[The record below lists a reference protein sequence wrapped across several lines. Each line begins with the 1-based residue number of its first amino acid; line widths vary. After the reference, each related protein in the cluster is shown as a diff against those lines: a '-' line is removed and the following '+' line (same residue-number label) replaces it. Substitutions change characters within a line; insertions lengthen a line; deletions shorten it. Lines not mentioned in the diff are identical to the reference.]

1 VAAVKAAGYEYI
13 PQLKAL
19 EKMDP
24 ALKKAGVKKLA
35 MRKTV
40 KRAIEESAETHGDG
54 KVERF
59 EIASWWA
66 SKCWRKTSCVTC
78 KNTPTCGW
86 CLKKERCVADVPEL
100 CLGPGDHAGE
110 YEWSIGQVSFVDAA
124 QQPCNCRA
132 TGAHLT
138 RVKRVPTAGRET
150 KPGGRCCCC
159 CC

>member
-1 VAAVKAAGYEYI
+1 MAAVKAAGYEYI

-35 MRKTV
+35 IRKTV
-40 KRAIEESAETHGDG
+40 KRAIEESADTHGDG

-66 SKCWRKTSCVTC
+66 SKCWRKTSCLTC

-110 YEWSIGQVSFVDAA
+110 YEWSIGQVSCGGHGTAA
-124 QQPCNCRA
+124 LQF
-132 TGAHLT
+132 L
-138 RVKRVPTAGRET
+138 
-150 KPGGRCCCC
+150 
-159 CC
+159 